1 MAARRDIKALTAG
14 IAGLTEGDRVRAGIS
29 HPRYGDFI
37 IEATVVGGS
46 ESVLTA
52 GSWAISKNGKPSKHL
67 TELVVLA
74 SAGKHD
80 YAIGADT
87 EGLAA

>member
-14 IAGLTEGDRVRAGIS
+14 IAGMTAGDRVRAGIS
-29 HPRYGDFI
+29 HPRYGNFI
-37 IEATVVGGS
+37 IEATVVAGGD
-46 ESVLTA
+46 SVLTA

-67 TELVVLA
+67 TELIVLA

-80 YAIGADT
+80 DAVVADAA
-87 EGLAA
+87 GLAA